1 MSQDTKQEEIM
12 ANNTTNKI
20 NDEIVAV
27 ISAAIAQLDKREGY
41 KLVVRNIKRVPT
53 TSPVWNTTGRA
64 ERLSRKLNT

>member
-1 MSQDTKQEEIM
+1 MIKRLT
-12 ANNTTNKI
+12 NNTTNKI

-53 TSPVWNTTGRA
+53 TSPVWNLTGRT